1 MPKIEDIQSTLEQ
14 RDAVQ
19 EGNTIE
25 IEAERVLKPPSTF
38 GFERLQED
46 ACEDKDVLSLSPICP
61 SCEKDENAPEID
73 WVESEEPYLDKR
85 TCEYVAVLEKDL
97 RDLATRPDDY
107 PYSASDF
114 YWDKNVEGEWQGY
127 STIQEWASDQRRVRA
142 GIRHLLRFYEKEEN
156 ERAVILAYRDRI
168 EGGWADIDRFIKS
181 SLPWLAVGASILGGP
196 AAWIALAGTGVV
208 FAIRWIENWAAG
220 FAAGEE
226 AAERDAKLKQ
236 LDNMIKPL
244 IGSDVLE
251 KIEELEKRYGDIN
264 PFALEWNAFVPKQ
277 EKDKETG
284 QWKGEKGY
292 FVNNDSGIVKYQVRI
307 PATSFDIIPTEIKDP
322 EEERKDETTE
332 EKITFENKD
341 WRINYS
347 AMRTGLI
354 LYQYEYDLFRVKDGG
369 SIVYAVEGGGNY
381 NSISFKDMDEDL
393 VNLKEGLE
401 ALLNKND
408 YAFSYEKINPAKWFH
423 TTVEKVE
430 IELSTPDPEKP
441 GYLNLKKLHI
451 TQLFCTYWQ
460 SRKLP

>member
-25 IEAERVLKPPSTF
+25 IEAERVLKHPSTF

-156 ERAVILAYRDRI
+156 ERIVCAFGGCKAASLEDMRDNRAVILAYRDRI

-236 LDNMIKPL
+236 LDNMIK
-244 IGSDVLE
+244 S
-251 KIEELEKRYGDIN
+251 
-264 PFALEWNAFVPKQ
+264 
-277 EKDKETG
+277 
-284 QWKGEKGY
+284 
-292 FVNNDSGIVKYQVRI
+292 
-307 PATSFDIIPTEIKDP
+307 
-322 EEERKDETTE
+322 
-332 EKITFENKD
+332 
-341 WRINYS
+341 
-347 AMRTGLI
+347 
-354 LYQYEYDLFRVKDGG
+354 
-369 SIVYAVEGGGNY
+369 
-381 NSISFKDMDEDL
+381 
-393 VNLKEGLE
+393 
-401 ALLNKND
+401 LN
-408 YAFSYEKINPAKWFH
+408 WF
-423 TTVEKVE
+423 
-430 IELSTPDPEKP
+430 
-441 GYLNLKKLHI
+441 
-451 TQLFCTYWQ
+451 
-460 SRKLP
+460 